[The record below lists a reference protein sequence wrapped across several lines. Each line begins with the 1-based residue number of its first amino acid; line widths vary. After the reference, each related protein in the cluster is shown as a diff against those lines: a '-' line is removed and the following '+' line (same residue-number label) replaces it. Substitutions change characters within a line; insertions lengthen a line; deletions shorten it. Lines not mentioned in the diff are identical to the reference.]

1 MRRTGTPNQK
11 GRTGP
16 DENKLFELA
25 SGQQGYFTSAQA
37 LTAGYSRSL
46 LSHYSKEGRFAR
58 SRHGVYR
65 LRQYPSSPNENVMAA
80 WLAVGKDSVVSH
92 ESALSMLRLVD
103 TIPNQTHITVPRSR
117 RYQKAWP
124 GVKIH
129 TTTRP
134 LTKQQIVT
142 REGLSITSPIQSI
155 LDFAESGGAPEQVGH
170 AITQALQQ
178 GLITRRGL
186 IEAAQQRSE
195 RVERLVSSALAE
207 SPG

>member
-1 MRRTGTPNQK
+1 MRSIGTPKQK
-11 GRTGP
+11 ARTGP

-25 SGQQGYFTSAQA
+25 SSQQGYFTSAQA
-37 LTAGYSRSL
+37 LTVGYSRSL
-46 LSHYSKEGRFAR
+46 LSHYSKEGRFVR

-92 ESALSMLRLVD
+92 ESALSMLQLVD
-103 TIPNQTHITVPRSR
+103 TIPNQIHVTVPRSR
-117 RYQKAWP
+117 RYQRAWP

-129 TTTRP
+129 TTIRP
-134 LTKQQIVT
+134 LTKQQILT
-142 REGLSITSPIQSI
+142 REGLFITSPTQSI

-170 AITQALQQ
+170 AIAQALQQ

-195 RVERLVSSALAE
+195 RIERLVSRALAE
-207 SPG
+207 STG